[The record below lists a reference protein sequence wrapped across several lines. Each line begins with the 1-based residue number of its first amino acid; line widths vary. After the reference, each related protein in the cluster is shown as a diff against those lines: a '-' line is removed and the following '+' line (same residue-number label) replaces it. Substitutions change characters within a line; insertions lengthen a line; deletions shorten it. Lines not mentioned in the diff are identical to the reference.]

1 MTKRTDDSAQLRQA
15 MGGSA
20 KTILLVAAGIAGVM
34 LILAAV
40 FWLSDLVVMGLTTV
54 WPRHA
59 WVVSI
64 TACGAVWCVLVMS
77 EFIRLTLNGAGLMR
91 KEKYDVWIGLYFGV
105 VMILSWALC
114 AALFWMLFHLQGGEG
129 NIQVPLMVVSLF
141 VSMLYPLIL
150 TRLIQDS

>member
-54 WPRHA
+54 
-59 WVVSI
+59 
-64 TACGAVWCVLVMS
+64 
-77 EFIRLTLNGAGLMR
+77 
-91 KEKYDVWIGLYFGV
+91 
-105 VMILSWALC
+105 
-114 AALFWMLFHLQGGEG
+114 
-129 NIQVPLMVVSLF
+129 
-141 VSMLYPLIL
+141 
-150 TRLIQDS
+150 